1 MKFKKIVRN
10 PFISITKLLLV
21 LCGLSNFIST
31 PCHSQENIIVNPDF
45 EIQSSSVYSGTQWGL
60 DNLIP
65 YAFTGAG
72 WESITCTVEYYQ
84 NADVYAAPANS
95 DLQPMGY
102 TYPCFN
108 VPNICFEAQ
117 NGEFFAGMYMY
128 MYIEEFSDERD
139 VIRGTFAFPLEM
151 GKTYQLKFY
160 INNYWASCFVKNI
173 SLSLSDNIDIEYN
186 QSIMPI
192 LDIYSQEHQNLKDFL
207 TTNTVA
213 KINVPNTAGENKW
226 VPVNTN
232 FVATGGE
239 KYFYLH
245 AWDIPHGEFL
255 NPNSS
260 LVILSPEVDTSNILN
275 LLPVHYAYL
284 DNFTLEEK
292 PFFPTIVT
300 LDNDTLNNNF
310 RYSSIDVPCNISIF
324 NRWGQLIGNITP
336 ENPYYYSESVGTYFY
351 TGTCDIWE
359 EKGYFEVVKN

>member
-1 MKFKKIVRN
+1 MPNKNSFLKIARL
-10 PFISITKLLLV
+10 SIF
-21 LCGLSNFIST
+21 LCGLSNFISVKIQ
-31 PCHSQENIIVNPDF
+31 SQENLIVNPDF
-45 EIQSSSVYSGTQWGL
+45 EIQSISVYSGTQWAL
-60 DNLIP
+60 DNSIP
-65 YAFTGAG
+65 FPITGAG
-72 WESITCTVEYYQ
+72 WQSIFFTVEYYQ
-84 NADVYAAPANS
+84 NADVFVTPPNS

-108 VPNICFEAQ
+108 FPNICIEAR
-117 NGEFFAGMYMY
+117 NGQFFTGMYLYAYLDGNTEM
-128 MYIEEFSDERD
+128 RD
-139 VIRGTFAFPLEM
+139 VIRGTFSTPLES
-151 GKTYQLKFY
+151 GKAYQLKFY
-160 INNYWASCFVKNI
+160 TNNYSASCFVEEI
-173 SLSLSDNIDIEYN
+173 SLSLSNNLDIEIN
-186 QSIMPI
+186 QSVTPI
-192 LDIYSQEHQNLKDFL
+192 LNPNSQQHQNLKDFL
-207 TTNTVA
+207 VTNTVA

-226 VPVNTN
+226 VPVSAN

-245 AWDIPHGEFL
+245 AWDIPLGEFL

-260 LVILSPEVDTSNILN
+260 LVILSPEVDTTNILN
-275 LLPVHYAYL
+275 LLPVHYAYF
-284 DNFTLEEK
+284 DNFTLKEK

-324 NRWGQLIGNITP
+324 NRWGQQIGKITP